1 MRGRR
6 SWKSSPSK
14 DETTEAGSKSPV
26 DFFHPARTMNC
37 SRFLLVS
44 TESLLCVRDG
54 IRDKMSWS
62 SQGPGQ
68 DAVTFS
74 VRLTLSSPILTH
86 AGLASHTST
95 PKFTRTSRKS
105 LCTTKKPGSR
115 VGTEMQRQAWV
126 NPDFWAGME
135 SSACPAGRS
144 ILSFLSGPA
153 SNSCTQ
159 LLGYLAAFHTS
170 QSCWSLSANCS
181 SHGALFL
188 SFWEKGGINGQW
200 KGGRRKIF
208 QFLDALVVGL

>member
-1 MRGRR
+1 
-6 SWKSSPSK
+6 
-14 DETTEAGSKSPV
+14 
-26 DFFHPARTMNC
+26 
-37 SRFLLVS
+37 
-44 TESLLCVRDG
+44 
-54 IRDKMSWS
+54 MSWS

-170 QSCWSLSANCS
+170 QSCWSLSAK
-181 SHGALFL
+181 LQLTWRVIFIFL
-188 SFWEKGGINGQW
+188 GKGGDKWTVEGREKKDIPVFGCSGSWVMTRKAW
-200 KGGRRKIF
+200 KSLGIWM
-208 QFLDALVVGL
+208 